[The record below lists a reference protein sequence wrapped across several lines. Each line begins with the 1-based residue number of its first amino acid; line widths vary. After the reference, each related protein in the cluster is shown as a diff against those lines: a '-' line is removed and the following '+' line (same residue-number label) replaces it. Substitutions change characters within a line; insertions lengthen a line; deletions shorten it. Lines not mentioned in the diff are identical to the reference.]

1 MSNLKQNVFVGLSVV
16 ATGLAVAALVLSILA
31 LTQGEDGD
39 EGHAPSSSD
48 APAYT
53 VWLVEQALAR
63 YADEGIEAA
72 LDHYNSPETVDG
84 AWYVF
89 VIEEREDGLY
99 SVANAA
105 RPELVGTTRERI
117 DARGFDYGAAFAATT
132 ESGQWVTYTFI
143 NPETGEE
150 ELKHAW
156 VVRRGNYL
164 IGSGWYEGVE

>member
-16 ATGLAVAALVLSILA
+16 AIGFAAAALVLSILA

-63 YADEGIEAA
+63 YADEGIKAA

-89 VIEEREDGLY
+89 VLEQRPDGIYTL
-99 SVANAA
+99 AHPTRPA
-105 RPELVGTTRERI
+105 RVGLSHVRI
-117 DARGFDYGAAFAATT
+117 DARGFDYGAAFAATR
-132 ESGQWVTYTFI
+132 ESGQWVTYIFL
-143 NPETGEE
+143 NPQTGEE
-150 ELKHAW
+150 ELKHTW
-156 VVRRGNYL
+156 IVRRGDYL
-164 IGSGWYEGVE
+164 FGSGWYEGVE